1 MEQAFE
7 RPRTLKYSGQEKVSP
22 TCKLANWSQQGCLSD
37 TLYASGHVNT
47 IFMLFGWFLRGI
59 TIKCFSY
66 LSGLKRKIPLSAA
79 TRWRIMPSVY
89 TRHLL
94 LHTALTAP
102 AINTA
107 KFLWPLPC
115 PAVACCWVQ
124 TSSDGG
130 RRTQQ
135 RPDHSTR
142 QVFLLRRSKP
152 SALPTA
158 TDTIYFGCISLYK
171 KENREGGIMTQRQWV
186 LHYYYYV
193 FFSCEIY
200 SGMGL
205 GEAGEVWCHGIH
217 SSQNKDTV
225 GVEVKDTDSLYSS
238 IIHVHFT
245 VSPSINI

>member
-1 MEQAFE
+1 MIPAGLSEWYTVRVWNWDLSCKYYFYVVWLVFE
-7 RPRTLKYSGQEKVSP
+7 
-22 TCKLANWSQQGCLSD
+22 
-37 TLYASGHVNT
+37 
-47 IFMLFGWFLRGI
+47 GI
-59 TIKCFSY
+59 TIKCFLY
-66 LSGLKRKIPLSAA
+66 LLGLKRKIPLSAV
-79 TRWRIMPSVY
+79 TRRIMALVY

-102 AINTA
+102 TINTA

-115 PAVACCWVQ
+115 PAVECCWVQ

-186 LHYYYYV
+186 LHYY
-193 FFSCEIY
+193 FFFLWDLLWDGFGGGGWSVR
-200 SGMGL
+200 SRDTL
-205 GEAGEVWCHGIH
+205 
-217 SSQNKDTV
+217 SQNKDTV
-225 GVEVKDTDSLYSS
+225 GVQFKDTDSLYSS